1 MLMQRR
7 PEPQKSW
14 EFPAS
19 RMQGFCGAFKIH
31 RRQGSALQLEHS
43 CCPSAWTK
51 LLLREDQVLWLLL
64 LIVESRR
71 DPRAA
76 DDEAEAWCAKS
87 PNALQAVQRDASRLQ
102 ALWERSSSLRSVV
115 AQVALRLSETL

>member
-19 RMQGFCGAFKIH
+19 WMQGFCGAFKIH

-76 DDEAEAWCAKS
+76 DDEAEAWCAPS
-87 PNALQAVQRDASRLQ
+87 RQMRSRLCKEMLH
-102 ALWERSSSLRSVV
+102 ACKLYGRGLRVSVPSWPKW
-115 AQVALRLSETL
+115 L